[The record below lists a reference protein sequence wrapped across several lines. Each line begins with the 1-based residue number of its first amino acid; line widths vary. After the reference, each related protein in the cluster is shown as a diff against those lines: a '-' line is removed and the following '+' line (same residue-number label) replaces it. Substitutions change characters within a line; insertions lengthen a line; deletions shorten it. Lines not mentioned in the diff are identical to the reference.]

1 MGCGSSTLRSR
12 HLASAGAPSYE
23 PGKKEAKNA
32 LPLGTGHARRTE
44 RPVPPITAQAPPQD
58 SEGSVARQ
66 PADEKTEPGGSPRT
80 VEKPVVPLAMQA
92 PAEDFESSSTGH
104 REVDRS
110 VPQGSPRAEHESRVV
125 KHPSAKD
132 SAGSSAD
139 NECDAEDSRQR
150 AQETLAGLLKE
161 VPSLPHSLSLGQ
173 PEEVAQTLAKV
184 HTALHL
190 PAIFSED
197 DMQKLLGAFFEAA
210 KRCAGDAAMRARL
223 VSIQQCT
230 HRLLLVTKRLEDGG
244 DLSDAKAQWK
254 KAADKLRRRCASR
267 FRATT
272 QSFGGTALLE
282 LYLSQV
288 QLTLVHLPAQELS
301 ASLASA
307 AAKVTI
313 GAVKAAL
320 VGSYGTLLTGVGEAV
335 GAGLDAMAQGLSRD
349 CFEQLTSISQVNRKD
364 PNLGR
369 WLLEKQRE
377 HFNVGEDGRWEPTE
391 GRWEPKAAYAAMLA
405 DVVAARPQPL
415 THQLL
420 RSICLGG
427 DGFIG
432 LTNLMALGAHSSRE
446 LSGAHGALVR
456 LTVWAQEVVLRG
468 LLERGEAE
476 EGGAVDPSKETP
488 QAPEIGAPGDEQQ
501 ASGEAEQQPTNDP
514 NRLKENDGL
523 QENDGLEV
531 LAEELERLMREGQAG
546 LAASAKQLTVAA
558 AKGIPG
564 RAEDA
569 LAQNR
574 GGAKGVR
581 AAAAGCQSLAELA
594 SKLLRALAAS
604 LDETTIAEAAVR
616 CALRELDALLG
627 GLEERLRA
635 RLTEVLRKEEF
646 ASGLHLVFSTRGQ
659 AAEAAAGA
667 PPPPD
672 RSSATQPAASGCGDG
687 SGLRDA
693 ARDSIVWL
701 LSRVVL
707 AELEPLRVGLRALDA
722 FLGLS
727 GARESAEE
735 VTPAARLSELARLS
749 MDLERE
755 VSDVVRSEAEKHV
768 GTDAAPLEQHQVEE
782 LVERLRASLPAVVG
796 AGVAKS
802 AGLAKSI
809 AEKICADAVQM
820 SAEALAGDRSE
831 VPSVLQS
838 GEVRLHVFV
847 AHVDASVALL
857 QRVSAGTAACEELLS
872 ARVQVPLR
880 GVHARL
886 SGEGPA
892 DAGAGTTW
900 LPSFMQS
907 RKKPPQGN
915 GDEKAEAL
923 VARAWGGLAEA
934 LRGLDWALCKI
945 TGMEP
950 ASNRTEV
957 GEDATCTAPLIM
969 QAAGMREPHAGVPEQ
984 GTARA
989 GTGLEQNNLPAALL
1003 QLSMHLVQAQ
1013 ALAGSLRAAARRG
1026 GLALT
1031 ELAAGRRTGDV
1042 VKESLETAAKES
1054 LAAVRGCVQNVVKEM
1069 TVAAQEQ
1076 LDCVAERCTAE
1087 VGEAAAGALGD
1098 TCGALVAPA
1107 LGLLGELVKGRMRC
1121 HASAAWQVR
1130 EVAVVSALRVL
1141 DSLRVDAGDSV
1152 NADAVS
1158 ACRAVRKGLQSEV
1171 LVRFSCERAP
1181 SVRAL
1186 QRDGGALASE
1196 LNAPFRRSACCTAI
1210 RGSQGGASL
1219 ASATGA
1225 ECMLGDLHQAM
1236 EGERVRREAER
1247 LEEAKRREAERLE
1260 EAERHAAW
1268 AHAQHRVRQSV
1279 EAQLRELEEAQ
1290 RAAEREPD
1298 LLKKQL
1304 LLVQCRDMHAAL
1316 AQSSRNVEDIGVALG
1331 VVVGFLTT
1339 VNAKLDAVNESLN
1352 ELQSS
1357 VRELGADMRR
1367 MVGRPVL
1374 EELAEQRDKRL
1385 LQCQELRRE
1394 VYIATDGVGP
1404 GDDGKFLVSES
1415 NKAEDLLE
1423 AVKTKLLKSEEVSLL
1438 LVSGPAGSGKSTFVS
1453 HLEMYLEMEY
1463 LEQTRGERGELVLVK
1478 VSLPTLKNPMADL
1491 FHEALARGYGLREA
1505 QIHELRNLARA
1516 GTVRLIF
1523 LLDAYDELPAQCLF
1537 KNLYMSNNLEQYRA
1551 QLDGDAT
1558 PAYPKVI
1565 ITTRTELLSRDPEYA
1580 RAFVPTEMNHV
1591 SRASVEDAR
1600 AAFLELRIAPFDSK
1614 LDRYI
1619 HAKVALEM
1627 RRELERHVGTLAA
1640 LSKGAAGELQKKAES
1655 VLDSAQA
1662 SSDTKTML
1670 EAACAAVTAPRG
1682 DKEPLKRVGRY
1693 MDQVPMRTTP
1703 TVFRVVW
1710 ALAGALAEVPSG
1722 LQQAL
1727 AEFCDR
1733 LARAETGKIWLHQD
1747 YREAFN
1753 AIPELTE
1760 LTTTPFM
1767 VEIVTEILPKLQ
1779 ETRSTDASIKAKL
1792 LLLLSEDAAQMV
1804 WGCIGRWRGAD
1815 DSILKQAQ
1823 AGLEDKPSQAP
1834 APGAGSGV
1842 TGLAEEVVRVLKGQ
1856 GLLLKQDKL
1865 VKIGWEQLQAMG
1877 RVSAQGTTKGQAGGV
1892 DAGMADGPLTDLLT
1906 VLGGD
1911 AEVDE
1916 LLREMVGELEEE
1928 ESRLLEAISQTGI
1941 PYLLKSALQRP
1952 RVRRSQIYAM
1962 FVVMYVR
1969 REASKSLT
1977 RGTHEAGAVEQEGA
1991 QYAQRLALTMVAE
2004 NMTKVPLGSGS
2015 KLFHEKS
2022 VWDPFLRDGGE
2033 LRVAAQ
2039 KAAPVRCDGGVLTFI
2054 HKTVQEYLCAA
2065 SLRANLHHILRDLAA
2080 PLEELDEELQPEGK
2094 PEADTESARRQAGA
2108 GTGTER
2114 SKDGGA
2120 PELHG
2125 EGPPQAAVQQ
2135 TEQVQ
2140 RRRARAARA
2149 LGRAEER
2156 LMQSE
2161 WAQVDLRDEDVV
2173 RDFLADLFL
2182 DDLEFREEVCFVVAW
2197 SERRCAGGCKAGGG
2211 GLACGLLL
2219 ANVRA
2224 LLGGALPKRSAG
2236 TLLHAAAADGSH
2248 FAVSKLLDMRRR
2260 GILDSVLIEGRDDEG
2275 RTPLF
2280 CAAQSGH
2287 AQVAAALLAAGARRD
2302 ARSNLRPEDAGVDR
2316 AGHDKRHRAS

>member
-1 MGCGSSTLRSR
+1 MGCGR
-12 HLASAGAPSYE
+12 LAKPEKPLHHDKDFAGDNFVSIKDAIASPATE
-23 PGKKEAKNA
+23 LDKTRDPDAA
-32 LPLGTGHARRTE
+32 LTWVVT
-44 RPVPPITAQAPPQD
+44 QAAD
-58 SEGSVARQ
+58 SVSETDV
-66 PADEKTEPGGSPRT
+66 KGGS
-80 VEKPVVPLAMQA
+80 AA
-92 PAEDFESSSTGH
+92 
-104 REVDRS
+104 
-110 VPQGSPRAEHESRVV
+110 GSPDGELGGIKSGAVLRDLDARELDTAEQLQVV
-125 KHPSAKD
+125 VDKRTKLLEVLCYASQAN
-132 SAGSSAD
+132 AA
-139 NECDAEDSRQR
+139 R
-150 AQETLAGLLKE
+150 AQEE
-161 VPSLPHSLSLGQ
+161 
-173 PEEVAQTLAKV
+173 LAKV
-184 HTALHL
+184 HTAAVQVAWVALEPGSGAAEAPAVEDIIKLVDTLFQVLRQCALKPALVARVVGTLRCVQWLVL
-190 PAIFSED
+190 PAMRRVGVKQMDGE
-197 DMQKLLGAFFEAA
+197 KWAREA
-210 KRCAGDAAMRARL
+210 REVRRICARMPRPRNITG
-223 VSIQQCT
+223 SP
-230 HRLLLVTKRLEDGG
+230 
-244 DLSDAKAQWK
+244 
-254 KAADKLRRRCASR
+254 
-267 FRATT
+267 
-272 QSFGGTALLE
+272 ALLE
-282 LYLSQV
+282 LSLTRMEMTLSQLSGPGV
-288 QLTLVHLPAQELS
+288 AQT
-301 ASLASA
+301 A
-307 AAKVTI
+307 
-313 GAVKAAL
+313 GAVMKVAFGL
-320 VGSYGTLLTGVGEAV
+320 GQLLLTGT
-335 GAGLDAMAQGLSRD
+335 GANTVVSGVKDGAKV
-349 CFEQLTSISQVNRKD
+349 LTSAARKALHKECFTELARMD
-364 PNLGR
+364 VLAAAAAAARRRCPPGSPAEEVYGWVEDVQKL
-369 WLLEKQRE
+369 
-377 HFNVGEDGRWEPTE
+377 HFVRLPDGCWEPVP
-391 GRWEPKAAYAAMLA
+391 GRWEPKAAFAGLLGDLAMEGLKSGVCDTALLERLCLGEPSQVGLA
-405 DVVAARPQPL
+405 
-415 THQLL
+415 QLL
-420 RSICLGG
+420 R
-427 DGFIG
+427 
-432 LTNLMALGAHSSRE
+432 
-446 LSGAHGALVR
+446 
-456 LTVWAQEVVLRG
+456 
-468 LLERGEAE
+468 
-476 EGGAVDPSKETP
+476 
-488 QAPEIGAPGDEQQ
+488 
-501 ASGEAEQQPTNDP
+501 
-514 NRLKENDGL
+514 
-523 QENDGLEV
+523 
-531 LAEELERLMREGQAG
+531 
-546 LAASAKQLTVAA
+546 
-558 AKGIPG
+558 
-564 RAEDA
+564 
-569 LAQNR
+569 
-574 GGAKGVR
+574 
-581 AAAAGCQSLAELA
+581 
-594 SKLLRALAAS
+594 
-604 LDETTIAEAAVR
+604 
-616 CALRELDALLG
+616 
-627 GLEERLRA
+627 
-635 RLTEVLRKEEF
+635 
-646 ASGLHLVFSTRGQ
+646 
-659 AAEAAAGA
+659 
-667 PPPPD
+667 
-672 RSSATQPAASGCGDG
+672 
-687 SGLRDA
+687 
-693 ARDSIVWL
+693 
-701 LSRVVL
+701 
-707 AELEPLRVGLRALDA
+707 
-722 FLGLS
+722 LGLS
-727 GARESAEE
+727 D
-735 VTPAARLSELARLS
+735 TLS
-749 MDLERE
+749 
-755 VSDVVRSEAEKHV
+755 
-768 GTDAAPLEQHQVEE
+768 
-782 LVERLRASLPAVVG
+782 
-796 AGVAKS
+796 
-802 AGLAKSI
+802 
-809 AEKICADAVQM
+809 
-820 SAEALAGDRSE
+820 
-831 VPSVLQS
+831 
-838 GEVRLHVFV
+838 
-847 AHVDASVALL
+847 VD
-857 QRVSAGTAACEELLS
+857 G
-872 ARVQVPLR
+872 
-880 GVHARL
+880 
-886 SGEGPA
+886 
-892 DAGAGTTW
+892 
-900 LPSFMQS
+900 
-907 RKKPPQGN
+907 
-915 GDEKAEAL
+915 
-923 VARAWGGLAEA
+923 
-934 LRGLDWALCKI
+934 
-945 TGMEP
+945 
-950 ASNRTEV
+950 
-957 GEDATCTAPLIM
+957 
-969 QAAGMREPHAGVPEQ
+969 
-984 GTARA
+984 
-989 GTGLEQNNLPAALL
+989 
-1003 QLSMHLVQAQ
+1003 
-1013 ALAGSLRAAARRG
+1013 
-1026 GLALT
+1026 
-1031 ELAAGRRTGDV
+1031 
-1042 VKESLETAAKES
+1042 
-1054 LAAVRGCVQNVVKEM
+1054 
-1069 TVAAQEQ
+1069 
-1076 LDCVAERCTAE
+1076 
-1087 VGEAAAGALGD
+1087 
-1098 TCGALVAPA
+1098 
-1107 LGLLGELVKGRMRC
+1107 
-1121 HASAAWQVR
+1121 
-1130 EVAVVSALRVL
+1130 
-1141 DSLRVDAGDSV
+1141 
-1152 NADAVS
+1152 
-1158 ACRAVRKGLQSEV
+1158 
-1171 LVRFSCERAP
+1171 
-1181 SVRAL
+1181 
-1186 QRDGGALASE
+1186 
-1196 LNAPFRRSACCTAI
+1196 
-1210 RGSQGGASL
+1210 
-1219 ASATGA
+1219 
-1225 ECMLGDLHQAM
+1225 
-1236 EGERVRREAER
+1236 
-1247 LEEAKRREAERLE
+1247 KRREAERLE

-1580 RAFVPTEMNHV
+1580 RAFVPMEMNYV

-1640 LSKGAAGELQKKAES
+1640 LSKEAAGELQKKAES

-1662 SSDTKTML
+1662 SSDTKMML

-1682 DKEPLKRVGRY
+1682 DKEPLERVRRY
-1693 MDQVPMRTTP
+1693 TDQVPMRTTP

-2302 ARSNLRPEDAGVDR
+2302 ARSNLRPERFGLF
-2316 AGHDKRHRAS
+2316 GG